1 MLMLT
6 CCLGRPF
13 PSPLGQATWITL
25 LWYLPFSFR
34 MLFCSNGCS
43 VGLPNLETN
52 IGRKKEKDVVH
63 NLSTGSSSNADG
75 DVNEN
80 EKGKTQ

>member
-1 MLMLT
+1 M
-6 CCLGRPF
+6 
-13 PSPLGQATWITL
+13 
-25 LWYLPFSFR
+25 
-34 MLFCSNGCS
+34 
-43 VGLPNLETN
+43 ETN

-63 NLSTGSSSNADG
+63 NLSTASSSNADG